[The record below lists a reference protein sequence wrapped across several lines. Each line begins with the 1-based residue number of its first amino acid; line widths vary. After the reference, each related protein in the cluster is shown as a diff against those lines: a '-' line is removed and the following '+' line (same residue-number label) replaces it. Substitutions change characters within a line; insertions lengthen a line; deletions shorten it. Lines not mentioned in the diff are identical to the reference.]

1 MTTFFTRQVVAFR
14 NDRTVLSKT
23 LRVFAWICWIV
34 GASYFAVPYFYAFG
48 GTRIGAMAIVA
59 YSFVGVFF
67 GVIGFAFSLLSRYAG
82 KENLGPLAK
91 VVLWS
96 IAGAAC
102 FGIYV
107 LAMLAIW
114 SVIEHIVN
122 WTRSG

>member
-1 MTTFFTRQVVAFR
+1 VIRAG
-14 NDRTVLSKT
+14 TVLPKT
-23 LRVFAWICWIV
+23 LRVCAWICWIV
-34 GASYFAVPYFYAFG
+34 GAFYFALPYFYALG
-48 GTRIGAMAIVA
+48 STRIGAMAIVTS
-59 YSFVGVFF
+59 SFVGVFF
-67 GVIGFAFSLLSRYAG
+67 GVIGFAFSVLSRYAG

-114 SVIEHIVN
+114 SVIEYLID
-122 WTRSG
+122 WAQSG